1 MLKMFFE
8 FLVVSAIVAIIF
20 TSLFGFMGLCVTIAF
35 LPLIAYIC
43 GEWPRKGL

>member
-8 FLVVSAIVAIIF
+8 FLVVSGIVAIIF
-20 TSLFGFMGLCVTIAF
+20 AGLFGFMGLCVAIAF